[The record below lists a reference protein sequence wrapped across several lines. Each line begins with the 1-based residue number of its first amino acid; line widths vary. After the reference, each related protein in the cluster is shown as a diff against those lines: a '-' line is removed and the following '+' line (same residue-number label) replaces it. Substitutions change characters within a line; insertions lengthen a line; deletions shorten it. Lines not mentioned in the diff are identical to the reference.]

1 MVIIE
6 LFAVV
11 GLAHVAFE
19 VSTQRITSPLTT
31 PVPATTEYVELFA
44 PVMLLPFLV
53 HWYAGEVPPFVGT
66 AVYVTVTPLQTELPG
81 LADMATEGTGA
92 VETFITTAFELADGF
107 PQLLPVTVMPTL
119 KLLPLAMLLVV

>member
-19 VSTQRITSPLTT
+19 VSTQRITSPLTI
-31 PVPATTEYVELFA
+31 PVPATTAYVELFA

-53 HWYAGEVPPFVGT
+53 HWYSGEVPPFVGT
-66 AVYVTVTPLQTELPG
+66 AV
-81 LADMATEGTGA
+81 
-92 VETFITTAFELADGF
+92 
-107 PQLLPVTVMPTL
+107 
-119 KLLPLAMLLVV
+119 